1 MNSIKLYD
9 IHGKSTINNYRTL
22 ITDDRKYFYWDSS
35 RFIKNELGDF
45 VFWVNR
51 TEREIL
57 FTSIDHKN
65 IIPEFKEGFTYID
78 DIGNHLK
85 AEAKDQNTFEKFYR
99 FKIIQLA
106 NIPEDWDYVNLV
118 PFNGQTMAIIL
129 FEKKLTDI
137 EKRIEKIIDLLK
149 LFDKGSEANSVL
161 EEALENLFVLNKSNK
176 TSVNKGSTNPLPK
189 PKKTE
194 DLTIKQI
201 IHDIYEYIRTTGFI
215 FREEEIANFYL
226 SLKTKPFVILAG
238 ISGTGKTQLPR
249 LFAQAIGMKKEQL
262 IQIPVRPDWTD
273 ASDLLGYTSLDNKYI
288 PKALTLA
295 IIEAVKNENKS
306 KPYFFILDEM
316 NLARVEHYFSD
327 FLSVIETRT
336 RQGNEVI
343 TDLIIREEDLKNVT
357 NNSEFKG
364 LHWPENLYLIGTVN
378 MDETTH
384 SFSRKVLD
392 RANTIEMNEVDLNWL
407 KSNNS
412 TPPEKAL
419 VDNSFI
425 KSEFINAIDLDENA
439 QKLIK
444 DEMKL
449 LFKVNDILKIADLH
463 FAYRVRNEIA
473 FYLIYAAND
482 SVLDKDTA
490 LDFQLM
496 QKILPRIHGSAL
508 RIQMVLVN
516 LLNLLAAT
524 EYDAK
529 SPDMDDIR
537 KRKDDIVNQ
546 AAYKRSVRKLIFM
559 LERFDEDRFTSY
571 WL

>member
-1 MNSIKLYD
+1 MTKQVMIYEVKSVASINAKALFSDDSNFFYWNHNKFKNLVIGDFIFVVNRSDSWVLFTQLDKSDISTTIDGDSTVFFDLGKRFKVKGVWEYFIRLKIVEKLSMPLDWEWKSLGSSETTYLNGNR
-9 IHGKSTINNYRTL
+9 IGKESANNRIL
-22 ITDDRKYFYWDSS
+22 NIQQLMQLTDDASINQILEDCRLNFLQTSPQPKPINMPLNPRPESEPIIVNDD
-35 RFIKNELGDF
+35 FI
-45 VFWVNR
+45 
-51 TEREIL
+51 TA
-57 FTSIDHKN
+57 SI
-65 IIPEFKEGFTYID
+65 
-78 DIGNHLK
+78 
-85 AEAKDQNTFEKFYR
+85 
-99 FKIIQLA
+99 
-106 NIPEDWDYVNLV
+106 
-118 PFNGQTMAIIL
+118 
-129 FEKKLTDI
+129 
-137 EKRIEKIIDLLK
+137 
-149 LFDKGSEANSVL
+149 VL
-161 EEALENLFVLNKSNK
+161 EQISKHIKS
-176 TSVNKGSTNPLPK
+176 KGFNFTK
-189 PKKTE
+189 
-194 DLTIKQI
+194 
-201 IHDIYEYIRTTGFI
+201 
-215 FREEEIANFYL
+215 EEIANFYL

-249 LFAQAIGMKKEQL
+249 LFAQSIGMEKEQL

-295 IIEAVKNENKS
+295 IIEAVKDDNKS

-449 LFKVNDILKIADLH
+449 LFEVNDILKIADLH

-482 SVLDKDTA
+482 GVLDKDTA

-537 KRKDDIVNQ
+537 KRKDNIVNQ